1 MHAWIIGRVA
11 SASKP
16 APALRIGESNA
27 HGEESRPFHDGAF
40 GVQGSQ
46 PTAAQHDPSRT
57 PQLLAEVRLSS
68 FGGRVTRNQ
77 FLAGV
82 SLACAAARWPCGRA
96 RVLGWRQ
103 LEQDAK
109 RDGESTAAAEDRAR
123 LAKVCL
129 RLC

>member
-1 MHAWIIGRVA
+1 MNASGR
-11 SASKP
+11 S
-16 APALRIGESNA
+16 SNVVIWRKS
-27 HGEESRPFHDGAF
+27 E
-40 GVQGSQ
+40 
-46 PTAAQHDPSRT
+46 
-57 PQLLAEVRLSS
+57 
-68 FGGRVTRNQ
+68 RNQ

-82 SLACAAARWPCGRA
+82 SLACAAARWPSGRA